1 MELTTPK
8 TLEPPARTCSS
19 GRGPALATPAKTEL
33 EGQTNGGAKSGR
45 MPPSVSVAI
54 RPLSFVCSQPNIVE
68 VGSDVGR
75 WPAQE
80 HLGIPF
86 VSFKGGAQPGN
97 YLTMLDQRIPLRDG
111 GHGNPA
117 IIVSFGFPD
126 DKVKILVQGILIG
139 AVDLSE
145 PR

>member
-1 MELTTPK
+1 
-8 TLEPPARTCSS
+8 
-19 GRGPALATPAKTEL
+19 
-33 EGQTNGGAKSGR
+33 
-45 MPPSVSVAI
+45 
-54 RPLSFVCSQPNIVE
+54 
-68 VGSDVGR
+68 
-75 WPAQE
+75 
-80 HLGIPF
+80 

-145 PR
+145 PREMTF